1 MNAKEE
7 DMAHLCEWSNIDSLM
22 YLNVFRTSKCLCELV
37 SQSVEKSPSIV
48 IANNDSALRLL
59 DESIVAN

>member
-1 MNAKEE
+1 
-7 DMAHLCEWSNIDSLM
+7 MAHLCVWSNIDSLI

-48 IANNDSALRLL
+48 IANNDSALRLP